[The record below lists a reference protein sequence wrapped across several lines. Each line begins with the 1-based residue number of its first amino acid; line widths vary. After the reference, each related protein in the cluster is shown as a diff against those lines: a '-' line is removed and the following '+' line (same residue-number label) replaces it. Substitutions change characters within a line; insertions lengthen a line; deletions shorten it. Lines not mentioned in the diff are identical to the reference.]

1 MILYIYKVK
10 NYSLHSQDLENCD
23 NININLSTNDTL
35 EGNIEINNES
45 INFLY
50 KPQSNLLFLN
60 AEKRSKK
67 RRAFRLLYEIFKED
81 IEIFKPS
88 FSKEREMIR
97 DAPEKS
103 IKFLHENKLESKQN
117 LTKEYCENT
126 LNEDYYLFEANL
138 KYDNF
143 NFLYYRNA
151 IKLKNNYEKHKN
163 EIIKLIEEY
172 LGE

>member
-1 MILYIYKVK
+1 
-10 NYSLHSQDLENCD
+10 
-23 NININLSTNDTL
+23 
-35 EGNIEINNES
+35 
-45 INFLY
+45 
-50 KPQSNLLFLN
+50 
-60 AEKRSKK
+60 
-67 RRAFRLLYEIFKED
+67 
-81 IEIFKPS
+81 
-88 FSKEREMIR
+88 MIR